1 MERTQRYIELDGVD
15 PLEFYGVNNA
25 KYNRI
30 ASHFPDLKVTA
41 RDTEIQVEGSE
52 ESVERLCALLDQL
65 LSHYYHTG
73 RVETSYIEA
82 LLQGESVPEYGSTK
96 ATERV
101 IVFGPRGKVI
111 YARTPHQQALVEEC
125 MANDLVFAIG
135 AAGSGKTYTAIAL
148 AVNALKSKA
157 VRRIILTRPAVEA
170 GERLGFLPGDLKEK
184 LDPYLQPL
192 YDALNDML
200 PPKLLANKLEDG
212 TIQIAPL
219 AYMRG
224 RTLDNAFVILDEA
237 QNATRN
243 QMKMFLTRMGRNAKF
258 VVTGDV
264 TQIDLPAPQQSGLA
278 YSVGLM
284 QRIKG
289 IAVVEFT
296 TVDIVRHALVSKIVK
311 AFDEAMAQEQ
321 AEAARLAIRDDEGI
335 KNKQIMSKTVV
346 KTDYHFP
353 NQQKVYNGK
362 VRDAYFLGGD
372 KLVMVVTDRISAF
385 DVVLPWGIPQKGAVL
400 NQIAAEFL
408 DATRDIVPNWKL
420 ETPHPMVT
428 VGLQCKPY
436 PIEMIVRGYLSG
448 HAWRHY
454 AEGNRELCGL
464 TLPEGLREN
473 DKLPTPIVTPTTK
486 AVEGH
491 DEDIS
496 GAEIVARG
504 LIPQKEYDALE
515 RYALALFQRGTEM
528 ATKRG
533 LILVDTKYEFGQRDG
548 KIYLI
553 DEIHTPDSSR
563 YFYSEGYAE
572 RQKKGEP
579 QRQLSK
585 EFVRQWLIEQGFQG
599 NKGDKIPLL
608 TPEKEKEVSDRYI
621 ELYEHVLGKKFER
634 LDEGDAVKS
643 IEQSVMQYLQKGE

>member
-1 MERTQRYIELDGVD
+1 MERTQSLIELEGID

-30 ASHFPDLKVTA
+30 ASHFTDLRVTA
-41 RDTEIQVEGSE
+41 RDMEIQVEGPM
-52 ESVERLCALLDQL
+52 ESVGRFSALIYQL
-65 LSHYYHTG
+65 LSAYHRIG
-73 RVETSYIEA
+73 RVEMAYIDA
-82 LLQGESVPEYGSTK
+82 LLRGEAPPEEGE
-96 ATERV
+96 ATASDRA
-101 IVFGPRGKVI
+101 IVFGPKGKVI

-125 MANDLVFAIG
+125 RASDLVFAIG

-148 AVNALKSKA
+148 AVNALKCKT

-200 PPKLLANKLEDG
+200 PPRLLASKLEDG

-278 YSVGLM
+278 YSVALM
-284 QRIKG
+284 RG
-289 IAVVEFT
+289 ISGISVVEFT
-296 TVDIVRHALVSKIVK
+296 TVDIVRHALVAKIVR
-311 AFDEAMAQEQ
+311 AFDEAMAMEQEKLEQ
-321 AEAARLAIRDDEGI
+321 PDERPNLDI
-335 KNKQIMSKTVV
+335 KNVHAMCKTVV
-346 KTDYHFP
+346 KTDFLFP
-353 NQQKVYNGK
+353 DQQKVYHGK
-362 VRDAYFLGGD
+362 VRDAYFVGTD
-372 KLVMVVTDRISAF
+372 TLVMVVTDRISAF

-400 NQIAAEFL
+400 NLIAAEFL

-420 ETPHPMVT
+420 ATPHPMVT
-428 VGLQCKPY
+428 IGLQCKPY

-448 HAWRHY
+448 HAWRQY
-454 AEGNRELCGL
+454 AQGRRELCGE
-464 TLPEGLREN
+464 TLPDGLKEN
-473 DKLPTPIVTPTTK
+473 DRLPKPIVTPTTK

-496 GAEIVARG
+496 GVEIVKRG
-504 LIPQKEYDALE
+504 LVSQRDYDELV
-515 RYALALFQRGTEM
+515 RYALALFERGSEM

-563 YFYSEGYAE
+563 YFYLDGYDE
-572 RQKKGEP
+572 RQQKAIP

-599 NKGDKIPLL
+599 NKGDNIPAL
-608 TPEKEKEVSDRYI
+608 TPEKEQEVSARYI
-621 ELYEHVLGKKFER
+621 ELYEHILGKKFVPLSESHIV
-634 LDEGDAVKS
+634 EA
-643 IEQSVMQYLQKGE
+643 IEKSVMLYLKGE

>member
-1 MERTQRYIELDGVD
+1 MERTQRHIELEGVD

-30 ASHFPDLKVTA
+30 ASHFTDLKVTA

-52 ESVERLCALLDQL
+52 ESVERFCALLDQL
-65 LSHYYHTG
+65 LASYHRAG
-73 RVETSYIEA
+73 RVEMAQIDA
-82 LLQGESVPEYGSTK
+82 LLQGEAVPEYGPAK
-96 ATERV
+96 ASERA
-101 IVFGPRGKVI
+101 IVFGPRGKVV

-125 MANDLVFAIG
+125 IANDLVFAIG

-200 PPKLLANKLEDG
+200 PPKLLASKLEDG

-284 QRIKG
+284 RG
-289 IAVVEFT
+289 INGISVVEFT

-311 AFDEAMAQEQ
+311 AFDEAMMREQ

-362 VRDAYFLGGD
+362 VRDAYFLGSD

-420 ETPHPMVT
+420 ATPHPMVT

-454 AEGNRELCGL
+454 AEGKRELCGV
-464 TLPEGLREN
+464 TLPEGLKEN
-473 DKLPTPIVTPTTK
+473 DKLPKPIVTPTTK

-496 GAEIVARG
+496 GEEIVARG
-504 LIPQKEYDALE
+504 LIPQNEYDALE
-515 RYALALFQRGTEM
+515 RYALALFARGTEM

-563 YFYSEGYAE
+563 YFYSEGYSE
-572 RQKKGEP
+572 RQRKGEP

-599 NKGDKIPLL
+599 NKGDKIPTL
-608 TPEKEKEVSDRYI
+608 TPQKEREVSDRYI
-621 ELYEHVLGKKFER
+621 ELYEHILGKKFEP
-634 LDEGDAVKS
+634 LEEGDAVKA
-643 IEQSVMQYLQKGE
+643 IEQSVMQYLQQGE